1 MTPPPDTGTA
11 TLDLAKPRL
20 AHLISTTF
28 ALSIA
33 ISIAAAVAIVA
44 AGIWLERLN

>member
-1 MTPPPDTGTA
+1 MTPPTDTGNA
-11 TLDLAKPRL
+11 ALELEKPTM
-20 AHLISTTF
+20 AQLISTTF
-28 ALSIA
+28 MLSIG